1 MSRTSPKSI
10 LVSIIG
16 WVIAAFV
23 VFWLLGVVIG
33 TIRLLVRMIVWIVLL
48 GLLLTAY
55 FNLREP
61 D

>member
-1 MSRTSPKSI
+1 MSTTSPKSI
-10 LVSIIG
+10 LASIIG
-16 WVIAAFV
+16 WVIVALV

-33 TIRLLVRMIVWIVLL
+33 TIRFLVRLIVWIVLL

-55 FNLREP
+55 FKLRQP